1 MKPRVFV
8 IAFFLL
14 TLPIH
19 GQDTGIEP
27 IVEMKDADT
36 PPSFYAGPDALYEF
50 IALNFKKPE
59 IPELIG
65 KIFLSFIVEKDGTL
79 TDIATVR
86 DVGFGTGAEA
96 QRVMQLSPKWIP
108 GRKDGKVVRVK
119 YYLPIPIHTD

>member
-1 MKPRVFV
+1 MKPRVFI

-14 TLPIH
+14 TLPIQ

-36 PPSFYAGPDALYEF
+36 QPSFYAGPDALYEF
-50 IALNFKKPE
+50 IAQNFKKPE

-65 KIFLSFIVEKDGTL
+65 KIFLSFI

-86 DVGFGTGAEA
+86 DVGFDTGAEA